1 MIITYNGH
9 AQFLI
14 ETASGHRILTD
25 PFDETVGYPCKEK
38 TADVVTVSHQHHDH
52 NYLKKV
58 TNSPIVLDKAGNYT
72 PLDGIKISAIT
83 AFHDD
88 EQGKLRGETL
98 MFKYEIDGLT
108 LAHLGDLGCL
118 PNQEQYNFLM
128 GVDILFVPIGGTYT
142 LDTLQAK
149 EVVQK
154 IHPRCTIPMH
164 YRDEDGGIV
173 GLLPPEPFVK
183 LFTDNPQKMPL
194 CRVTKEDLSQQPK
207 LIWLAPTP

>member
-1 MIITYNGH
+1 MIITYHGH
-9 AQFLI
+9 AQFLL

-25 PFDETVGYPCKEK
+25 PFDDTVGFPCVET

-58 TNSPIVLDKAGNYT
+58 KNSPIVIDKAGSYT
-72 PLDGIKISAIT
+72 PLEGVKISAIT
-83 AFHDD
+83 AYHDE

-98 MFKYEIDGLT
+98 LFKYEIDGLT

-118 PNQEQYNFLM
+118 PDEAQCAFLT
-128 GVDILFVPIGGTYT
+128 GVDILFIPIGGTYT
-142 LDTLQAK
+142 LDTQQAK
-149 EVVQK
+149 EVVK
-154 IHPRCTIPMH
+154 RINPRCIVPMH

-183 LFTDNPQKMPL
+183 LYSDNPQKMPL
-194 CRVTKEDLSQQPK
+194 VRVTKEDLSQQPR
-207 LIWLAPTP
+207 LLWLKASP